1 MSIITTAYL
10 TIPEA
15 QVYYDGRLNTGPWD
29 IVTHDSVRDKALLQA
44 TRAIDRLNFRGIK
57 TDEAQELQFP
67 RANDTIVPADIE
79 CACAEEALALLDGK
93 DPEMEREALAITEQT
108 FGKLKA
114 KFDRDAGRPINILNG
129 IMSATAWGYLLPYL
143 RDPLT
148 VRLSRTS

>member
-1 MSIITTAYL
+1 MSILTTAYL
-10 TIPEA
+10 TRTEA
-15 QVYYDGRLNTGPWD
+15 DVYFSGRLKTNPWD
-29 IVTHDSVRDKALLQA
+29 NASDVDKDKALLQA

-67 RANDTIVPADIE
+67 RSDDTIVPADIE

-114 KFDRDAGRPINILNG
+114 KFDRQAGRPINILNG

-148 VRLSRTS
+148 IRLSRTS

>member
-10 TIPEA
+10 TRPEA

-29 IVTHDSVRDKALLQA
+29 NASDDDKDTALLQA
-44 TRAIDRLNFRGIK
+44 TRAIDRLNFRGIQ

-67 RANDTIVPADIE
+67 RANDTVVPADIE

-93 DPEMEREALAITEQT
+93 DPEMEREALAITEQV

-114 KFDRDAGRPINILNG
+114 KFDREAGRPINILNG

-148 VRLSRTS
+148 MKLSRTS